1 MLREV
6 PGARQVVTKERFD
19 AALLDLD
26 GVITDTARIHTAAW
40 KEMFDAFLGR
50 HAEATGEAF
59 RPFDPDR
66 EYRLHVDGKPRFDG
80 VRDFLASREIRL
92 PEGVPDDPPDAETV
106 HGLGNR
112 KDELVNRAI
121 TSQGVESYPGTV
133 AWLHRLR
140 GAGIRTAVVS
150 SSSNCAAVLEAA
162 KLSDLFDARVDGV
175 VIAELGIPGKPAPDS
190 FLEAARRLG
199 AAPARAVVV
208 EDALSG
214 VRAGRDGGFGLV
226 IGVARKG
233 DADALAAEG
242 ADLVVDDLGELLP

>member
-1 MLREV
+1 
-6 PGARQVVTKERFD
+6 
-19 AALLDLD
+19 
-26 GVITDTARIHTAAW
+26 
-40 KEMFDAFLGR
+40 
-50 HAEATGEAF
+50 
-59 RPFDPDR
+59 
-66 EYRLHVDGKPRFDG
+66 VDGKPRFDG

>member
-1 MLREV
+1 MEPSVPDGRREV
-6 PGARQVVTKERFD
+6 TRERFD
-19 AALLDLD
+19 AVLLDLD

-40 KEMFDAFLGR
+40 KEMFDAFLR
-50 HAEATGEAF
+50 RRAEAGGEAF
-59 RPFDPDR
+59 RPFDPDGD
-66 EYRLHVDGKPRFDG
+66 YRVHVDGKPRFDG

-92 PEGVPDDPPDAETV
+92 PEGAPDDLPDAETV

-121 TSQGVESYPGTV
+121 ASQGVESYPGTV
-133 AWLHRLR
+133 AWLHRIR
-140 GAGIRTAVVS
+140 GAGMQTAVVS

-162 KLSDLFDARVDGV
+162 KLSDLFDTRVDGL
-175 VIAELGIPGKPAPDS
+175 VIVELGIPGKPAPDS

-199 AAPARAVVV
+199 VAPARAVVV

-214 VRAGRDGGFGLV
+214 VRAGRTGGFGLV

-242 ADLVVDDLGELLP
+242 ADLVVEDLAELLS